1 MSVRWLAL
9 LPFLGIVVG
18 AAFVNRV
25 TPLVFGMP
33 LALAWQVAWVV
44 LTAVVMGIIYL
55 CDPANREPDP
65 HKDGDQPAQA
75 SADNAAERR

>member
-44 LTAVVMGIIYL
+44 LTAVIMGIIYL
-55 CDPANREPDP
+55 CDPANREPDSAQP
-65 HKDGDQPAQA
+65 GDQAAQV
-75 SADNAAERR
+75 SPDSVAERR